1 METVYLVGQISSKAP
16 ESYLWR
22 QRVTDELEGIV
33 NINDPCM
40 TEFNE
45 SIKETGIDPKK
56 YIALTDGID
65 IIVPKDR
72 LAVAQS
78 TIGLANMVQ
87 YDKTK
92 PLIGSCF
99 ELAWYYDSPEKT
111 VIGIYDGDR
120 DNLLHKH
127 PFIKAAVTTWVE
139 DEYEACELIKGY
151 FCYKELHIGKL
162 CVDKVVCSN
171 YLVAA

>member
-22 QRVTDELEGIV
+22 QNVTDELAGLVRI
-33 NINDPCM
+33 IDPCM

-72 LAVAQS
+72 LAVEQS
-78 TIGLANMVQ
+78 TIAIANMIQ
-87 YDKTK
+87 YDTSK
-92 PLIGSCF
+92 PLIGTCF

-111 VIGIYDGDR
+111 VIGIYDGDK
-120 DNLLHKH
+120 DNLLYKH
-127 PFIKAAVTTWVE
+127 PFIKAAISTWVTS
-139 DEYEACELIKGY
+139 EYAACELIKDY
-151 FCYKELHIGKL
+151 FCYEEIHMDTMRN
-162 CVDKVVCSN
+162 DKIVRSNLVV
-171 YLVAA
+171 V

>member
-1 METVYLVGQISSKAP
+1 MKETVYLVGQISSKEP

-22 QRVTDELEGIV
+22 QRVTRELVGLV
-33 NINDPCM
+33 NIIDPCM

-45 SIKETGIDPKK
+45 SIKGSGIDPQK

-72 LAVAQS
+72 LAVAKS
-78 TIGLANMVQ
+78 TICVANMTQ

-111 VIGIYDGDR
+111 VIGIYNGDK
-120 DNLLHKH
+120 DNLLYRH
-127 PFIKAAVTTWVE
+127 PFIQASVNTWVT
-139 DEYEACELIKGY
+139 DEFEAAELIRDY
-151 FCYKELHIGKL
+151 FCYAENKY
-162 CVDKVVCSN
+162 DKRKT
-171 YLVAA
+171 A

>member
-1 METVYLVGQISSKAP
+1 METVYLVGQISSKSP

-22 QRVTDELEGIV
+22 RRATDALIGLAHI
-33 NINDPCM
+33 IDPCM

-45 SIKETGIDPKK
+45 SIKETGIDPQK

-72 LAVAQS
+72 LAVDKS
-78 TIGLANMVQ
+78 TICIANMIQ
-87 YDKTK
+87 YDETK

-120 DNLLHKH
+120 DNLLYRH

-139 DEYEACELIKGY
+139 DEQAACELIKDY
-151 FCYKELHIGKL
+151 FCYVEETRGS
-162 CVDKVVCSN
+162 VVSSN
-171 YLVAA
+171 LVAA